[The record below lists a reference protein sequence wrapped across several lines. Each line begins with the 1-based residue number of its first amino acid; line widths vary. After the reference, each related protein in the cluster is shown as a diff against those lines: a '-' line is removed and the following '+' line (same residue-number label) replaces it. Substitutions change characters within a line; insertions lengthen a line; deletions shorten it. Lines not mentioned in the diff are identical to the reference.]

1 MRHYSNYAIF
11 NLFNTT
17 FKRFLSSN
25 AIIHTNTPR
34 AFISDTQTIA
44 TLPGMH
50 PLGPK
55 PLFTGFSG
63 SRGLLPKPPNCGVA
77 HFRWRST
84 VNLCRVCQWSK
95 PIYCNS
101 SKWSSCAMLEV
112 RHLLLLKLFRS
123 KILARVSGRPGQQT
137 QLRSPTRVT
146 FFSGICANLLK

>member
-1 MRHYSNYAIF
+1 MFCEVCGWRFAVYCVLCEHKCAIMPNYAIF

-50 PLGPK
+50 AFGPK
-55 PLFTGFSG
+55 PLFTVFSG
-63 SRGLLPKPPNCGVA
+63 SRGLPPKPPNCGVA

-84 VNLCRVCQWSK
+84 VNLCRVCQRSK
-95 PIYCNS
+95 PIYCNA
-101 SKWSSCAMLEV
+101 SKWSSCAMLECGIYYY
-112 RHLLLLKLFRS
+112 LNS
-123 KILARVSGRPGQQT
+123 KEP
-137 QLRSPTRVT
+137 
-146 FFSGICANLLK
+146 K